1 MASKQQRRQAARD
14 YKELAPD
21 RGIFLVRSTATGEA
35 WVGHSTNLAG
45 ARNRLW
51 FLLRSGAQHTP
62 SLEAAWRARGGDDL
76 TFEVLERLDP
86 DEPGVFVA
94 DWLKDRKRE
103 WAGRHGAT
111 ELLA

>member
-1 MASKQQRRQAARD
+1 MDTKSARRQAVRN
-14 YKELAPD
+14 YREQPPD
-21 RGIFLVRSTATGEA
+21 RGIFLVRSVATGEA
-35 WVGHSTNLAG
+35 WVGQSTNLAG

-62 SLEAAWRARGGDDL
+62 SLEAAWRARGEDDL

-103 WAGRHGAT
+103 WAGRHGAI